1 MYKYF
6 LLIIPLLNSCILA
19 PFTNPD
25 EQARGERKKEC
36 SYFSCQKNAHSKYP
50 PNKSQQNKNFTGDK
64 ISLLI
69 QSLDS
74 ESDVVRTHASTD
86 LGNLGSLA
94 IKAVPKLE
102 TLAKN
107 DPSKWVRRSAV
118 KSLLKIGSPSS
129 YPILNNIS
137 KNDSNQYVRESAM
150 NAVSK
155 FKSKSRTQLK
165 GTN

>member
-6 LLIIPLLNSCILA
+6 LLIIPLLNSCILV

-36 SYFSCQKNAHSKYP
+36 SYFSCQKNAHSKYS
-50 PNKSQQNKNFTGDK
+50 PNKIQQNKNFTGDK

-74 ESDVVRTHASTD
+74 DSDVVRTHASTD
-86 LGNLGSLA
+86 LGNLGSQA

-118 KSLLKIGSPSS
+118 KSLLKLDLQVLTLS
-129 YPILNNIS
+129 
-137 KNDSNQYVRESAM
+137 
-150 NAVSK
+150 
-155 FKSKSRTQLK
+155 
-165 GTN
+165 